1 MKGKTEIVVQ
11 DHLDKKWK
19 DWFHGMEISYVGNNT
34 ALIGDIMDESMIHG
48 IFNQIRDLN
57 LILVSVNKI
66 NS

>member
-19 DWFHGMEISYVGNNT
+19 DWFYGMEISYVGNNT
-34 ALIGDIMDESMIHG
+34 ALIGDITDESMIHG